1 MFPNT
6 SPWWPGRWLRSTRSF
21 GSGTAHRLRPEK
33 LKNHCWVWNHLSF
46 MLGNCKIHENWIHCD
61 CWKPSVV
68 WTLSDCRPE
77 VPVSGSPGTPG
88 DPSWV
93 GESAEGAT
101 ADRRCCGYRYMVS
114 ERPKKWCQHH
124 GNSCWRTTAIVS
136 WHSVHL
142 AHFSIRLTF
151 LAHLLVN
158 LQMSRLR
165 VELCC
170 EVLIAQ
176 YPQMKSMQRTS
187 APAVRHGHYPEDGS
201 RGRKMELWQTMRK
214 LAVLRCQEY
223 HHGSKLL
230 RPWAA
235 PPCLPQPNPADRRI
249 GQKKTPTS
257 TNFAGHKTGHW

>member
-1 MFPNT
+1 
-6 SPWWPGRWLRSTRSF
+6 
-21 GSGTAHRLRPEK
+21 
-33 LKNHCWVWNHLSF
+33 
-46 MLGNCKIHENWIHCD
+46 
-61 CWKPSVV
+61 
-68 WTLSDCRPE
+68 
-77 VPVSGSPGTPG
+77 
-88 DPSWV
+88 
-93 GESAEGAT
+93 
-101 ADRRCCGYRYMVS
+101 
-114 ERPKKWCQHH
+114 
-124 GNSCWRTTAIVS
+124 
-136 WHSVHL
+136 
-142 AHFSIRLTF
+142 
-151 LAHLLVN
+151 
-158 LQMSRLR
+158 MSRLR

-249 GQKKTPTS
+249 GQKKLLLQPILQDIRQVIDRNNQTCHTYYFSRLFQGFSDSPNFTTMWQTS
-257 TNFAGHKTGHW
+257 CNRGQFYCQ